1 MRSPL
6 LAAWLAVAVPA
17 VAQPP
22 APTEPASGESADPQ
36 RRDPAPLSVAETVD
50 VVAVTP
56 VDGTGLPRWRV
67 PANVQIVQP
76 SRLGDWRIDIAT
88 VLAHGIGSLHVS
100 EAQGGTFQPDVLFRG
115 FTGSPLLGASEGLAV
130 YQDGV
135 RVNEPFGDV
144 VNWEALPPVAVES
157 IQVIPGSNPLYGLNT
172 LGGAVSIRSR
182 DGFTAPGGRLAV
194 SAGSFGRVRGD
205 GDWGGRRGRLAAYAA
220 VSWIDEQGWRD
231 ESPSTLRR
239 LFGKAS
245 WQGAASRTDVTA
257 LVSSN
262 DLLGNGTVPVGLLA
276 ERRAA
281 VFTHPD
287 RTENDTRAFN
297 ARFDRFLSPFVR
309 IESTAY
315 ARPTRLATLNGDA
328 DDGDGDGDEGG
339 DGQAAD
345 RDASEGIDGVLNRS
359 RTRSN
364 AAGGTM
370 QMVVTRPVRG
380 RDHQLIVGASLDG
393 ARSHFG
399 FSAEAARLS
408 PSRGAIGAGIFDDEA
423 AIGLRTRTR
432 TAALFV
438 SDTIE
443 LREGWHAT
451 VSARANWSA
460 VTLLDQLG
468 TALDGDHRFARLNPA
483 VGLTWDVRPSL
494 NVFGGVAESSRVPTP
509 VELTC
514 ADPEDPCR
522 LPNAFVSDPPLAQVV
537 ARTWEGGVRGRWRTL
552 SWTAAAFATR
562 VADDLIFVSSGT
574 VRGAGHFENVAR
586 TQRRGLETGAEWR
599 AGAIGASGTY
609 TWQRAAFGTALS
621 IASPFHPDAVDGN
634 LPVPA
639 GAAMP
644 AVPAHVGRVT
654 VSGPVGPRLAAAL
667 SLRAQS
673 SQVLRGDEA
682 NRLPAV
688 PGFATVDVLV
698 RWRAARRATLVVQAT
713 NLFDDA
719 YETFGGLG
727 SADLLGDAYED
738 DRRFLSPAA
747 PRAAWVGVE
756 IAF

>member
-1 MRSPL
+1 MRSLL
-6 LAAWLAVAVPA
+6 LATWLAVAVPA
-17 VAQPP
+17 GAQPP
-22 APTEPASGESADPQ
+22 APTEPVSGESADRQ
-36 RRDPAPLSVAETVD
+36 RRDAAPPSVAETVD
-50 VVAVTP
+50 VVAITP

-76 SRLGDWRIDIAT
+76 SRLGDWRIDVAT

-135 RVNEPFGDV
+135 RANEPFGDV

-157 IQVIPGSNPLYGLNT
+157 VQVIPGSNPLYGLNT
-172 LGGAVSIRSR
+172 LGGAVSIRTR
-182 DGFTAPGGRLAV
+182 DGFTAPGGRLAA
-194 SAGSFGRVRGD
+194 STGSFGRVRGD
-205 GDWGGRRGRLAAYAA
+205 GDWGARRGGLAAYAA
-220 VSWIDEQGWRD
+220 ASWIDEQGWRD

-245 WQGAASRTDVTA
+245 WQGPASRADVTA

-287 RTENDTRAFN
+287 RTENDTRAFH

-309 IESTAY
+309 LESTAY
-315 ARPTRLATLNGDA
+315 ARPTRLASLNGDAA
-328 DDGDGDGDEGG
+328 DDGDGEEGG
-339 DGQAAD
+339 DDEAGNRNAP
-345 RDASEGIDGVLNRS
+345 EGPDGVLNRS

-364 AAGGTM
+364 AAGGTV
-370 QMVVTRPVRG
+370 QVVVTRPARG
-380 RDHQLIVGASLDG
+380 RDHQLIVGASLDR
-393 ARSHFG
+393 ARSRFG

-408 PSRGAIGAGIFDDEA
+408 PSRGAIGTGIFDAET
-423 AIGLRTRTR
+423 AIDLQTRTR

-468 TALDGDHRFARLNPA
+468 TALSGDHRFARLNPA
-483 VGLTWDVRPSL
+483 AGLTWDVRPSL

-522 LPNAFVSDPPLAQVV
+522 LPNAFVADPPLAQVV
-537 ARTWEGGVRGRWRTL
+537 ARTWEGGARGRWRTL
-552 SWTAAAFATR
+552 SWTAAAFTTR

-574 VRGAGHFENVAR
+574 VRGAGHFDNVAR
-586 TQRRGLETGAEWR
+586 TRRRGLETGAEWR
-599 AGAIGASGTY
+599 AGAIRASGTY

-621 IASPFHPDAVDGN
+621 IASPFHPAAVDGN
-634 LPVPA
+634 LSVA
-639 GAAMP
+639 DGAEMP

-654 VSGPVGPRLAAAL
+654 VSGPVGPRVAGAL
-667 SLRAQS
+667 SLRTQS

-682 NRLPAV
+682 NLLPAV
-688 PGFATVDVLV
+688 PGFATADVQV

-738 DRRFLSPAA
+738 ERRFLSPAA